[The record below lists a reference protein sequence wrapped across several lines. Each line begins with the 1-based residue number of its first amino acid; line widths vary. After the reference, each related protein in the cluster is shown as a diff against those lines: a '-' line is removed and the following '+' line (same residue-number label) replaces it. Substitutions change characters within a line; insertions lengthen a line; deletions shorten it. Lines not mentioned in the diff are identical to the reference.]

1 MSLHLASNRTIFL
14 SAIQMRGRRR
24 DAGSAQ
30 MAALAG
36 AGETP
41 GHKANGSTE
50 ANAPDLTS
58 SFVTS

>member
-1 MSLHLASNRTIFL
+1 VRLQRQPNRPIFL
-14 SAIQMRGRRR
+14 PAIQMRGRRR
-24 DAGSAQ
+24 DAGTAQ

-41 GHKANGSTE
+41 GHKANGSSE
-50 ANAPDLTS
+50 ANAPALTS